1 MTDRKSQSSETA
13 LAVNLPI
20 LRAERKMTQIQ
31 LAEIAGMSQSYITKI
46 ETGAGNVT
54 LAALDRIARALDV
67 APAMLISRLT
77 IEARAQEH
85 AKRAA

>member
-77 IEARAQEH
+77 IEAQEH